1 MMKKLVFV
9 RRISQIFFLLIFIS
23 ILWTTDYHLKGLLP
37 AETFFKLDPLIVFF
51 TSISGR
57 VILNGLVFS
66 ILMVLLTFILG
77 RFFCGWVCPLGT
89 MIDMAGTIIRKRRPI
104 QTHLS
109 RKTYR
114 LKFMIL
120 LGVTLF
126 AILGI
131 QVAWVLDP
139 TVIMAR
145 FVSLNFIPTITSIIH
160 QFFILMIKTFNLRGA
175 LVDIYHYLTFSFL
188 DIKVYYFF
196 HSLIIFSVMVLICG
210 MAWWVKRYWC
220 RVFCPLGALYAGCAR
235 FAWLE
240 RAVTKDCTHC
250 KRCRSY
256 CRMGAI
262 NEDLNY
268 IKGECILCM
277 DCIYDCVLQATQFK
291 FILPASTRKTSY
303 TVKEKSEGINRRQFL
318 FLMVISFFS
327 LGTSWGQGEKRQKLE
342 ARVIRPPAALEE
354 EEFLNRCIRCGNC
367 MKVCITN
374 GLQPALLQAGFEG
387 IWTPQL
393 IPEIGYC
400 EYLCTLCGN
409 VCPTAAIPHLT
420 IEQKKKTRLGLAE
433 IDEKIC
439 LPWSEGKDCIVCE
452 EYCPVFD
459 KAIKLKKE
467 VRATSV
473 LLKPYVDEELCMGC
487 GICQTKCPTRPIRAI
502 RVSPRNA
509 DRT

>member
-23 ILWTTDYHLKGLLP
+23 ILWTTTNPLKGLLP
-37 AETFFKLDPLIVFF
+37 AETFFKFDPLIMFF
-51 TSISGR
+51 TSVSERI
-57 VILNGLVFS
+57 ILSGLVFS
-66 ILMVLLTFILG
+66 IVMVLLTFILG

-89 MIDMAGTIIRKRRPI
+89 IIDMAGAIRKRRSI
-104 QTHLS
+104 DTCFS
-109 RKTYR
+109 RKIYR
-114 LKFMIL
+114 LKFMLL
-120 LGVTLF
+120 LGVALF
-126 AILGI
+126 ALLGM
-131 QVAWVLDP
+131 QVAWVFDP

-145 FVSLNFIPTITSIIH
+145 FVSLNFIPTVNFIVH
-160 QFFILMIKTFNLRGA
+160 QFFILMVKTFNLRGA
-175 LVDIYHYLTFSFL
+175 FLDFYHYLTFSFPG
-188 DIKVYYFF
+188 IKVYYFS
-196 HSLIIFSVMVLICG
+196 HSLIILSVLVFICG
-210 MAWWVKRYWC
+210 LSWWVKRYWC

-240 RAVTKDCTHC
+240 RTVTKDCTDC

-277 DCIYDCVLQATQFK
+277 DCIYDCVPQATQFK
-291 FILPASTRKTSY
+291 FMLPASTRKTSY
-303 TVKEKSEGINRRQFL
+303 AVKEEGAGINRRQFL

-327 LGTSWGQGEKRQKLE
+327 LGTSWGQGKKGQRRE
-342 ARVIRPPAALEE
+342 ARVIRPPAALKEE
-354 EEFLNRCIRCGNC
+354 KFLNRCIRCGNC

-374 GLQPALLQAGFEG
+374 GLQPALLQAGLEG

-409 VCPTAAIPHLT
+409 VCPTAAIPRLT
-420 IEQKKKTRLGLAE
+420 IEQKKKTRLGLSE
-433 IDEKIC
+433 IDRNIC
-439 LPWSEGKDCIVCE
+439 LPWSESKECIVCE
-452 EYCPVFD
+452 EHCPVSE
-459 KAIKLKKE
+459 KAIKLIEE
-467 VRATSV
+467 VRGDSV
-473 LLKPYVDEELCMGC
+473 LLKPYVDEELCIGC
-487 GICQTKCPTRPIRAI
+487 GICQAKCPTRPIRAI